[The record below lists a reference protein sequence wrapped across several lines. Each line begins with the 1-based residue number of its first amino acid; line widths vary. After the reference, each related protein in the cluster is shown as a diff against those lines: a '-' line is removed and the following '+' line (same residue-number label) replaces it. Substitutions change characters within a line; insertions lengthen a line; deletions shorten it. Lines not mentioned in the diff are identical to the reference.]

1 MGTSTSERSTD
12 DRPVPAPAL
21 LRVAPVLR
29 RHFGIVTAAQCAE
42 AGLPPGS
49 VARLVA
55 SGHLERVFPGVYRCP
70 LTEDTWEGRLLAA
83 SHAAGPQAVVGRWA
97 AARLLGLTRSAGST
111 DIDLLVPRGVRPRS
125 TGPTVRTSTRLRD
138 TDVTS
143 VGRFRCT
150 DVAWTLADLAASGVG
165 PRIENVVARAI
176 AEEHCTLGELERL
189 AERFRDV
196 TGVGWIRALLPA
208 GRQVVVG
215 TRSRYEARF
224 VQLVVA
230 DGLPRPLLN
239 LRVTDVERSIRYL
252 DAAWPDLLVSV
263 EIDVHP
269 IHHDAVG
276 RSLDA
281 RRQNALVPEWS
292 VLRFDD
298 RDLDHHPE
306 RVVTT
311 VRRALVAAGWRPE
324 VANV

>member
-1 MGTSTSERSTD
+1 
-12 DRPVPAPAL
+12 
-21 LRVAPVLR
+21 
-29 RHFGIVTAAQCAE
+29 
-42 AGLPPGS
+42 
-49 VARLVA
+49 
-55 SGHLERVFPGVYRCP
+55 
-70 LTEDTWEGRLLAA
+70 
-83 SHAAGPQAVVGRWA
+83 VVGRWA
-97 AARLLGLTRSAGST
+97 AARLLGLTRSSGST

-138 TDVTS
+138 ADTTR

-150 DVAWTLADLAASGVG
+150 DVAWTLADLATAGDG
-165 PRIENVVARAI
+165 PRIEGVVARAI
-176 AEEHCTLGELERL
+176 AEEHCTLGELELL
-189 AERFRDV
+189 AERFRNV
-196 TGVGWIRALLPA
+196 AGVASIRALLPA

-230 DGLPRPLLN
+230 DGLPRPLRN
-239 LRVTDVERSIRYL
+239 LRVTDADGTIRYL

-269 IHHDAVG
+269 AHHNEVG

-281 RRQNALVPEWS
+281 RRQNALVPDWS

-298 RDLDHHPE
+298 RDLDHHPG
-306 RVVTT
+306 RVVST

-324 VANV
+324 ATDV